1 MPPGIRGCATFLI
14 RRVGENF
21 TRLQACHCPAAHYL
35 GRLVNRSFL
44 SLFALAGLALPT
56 SFFTACSSADK
67 AAATPEKPA
76 YTAIA
81 GPTEAA
87 DIPEPVV
94 GKTYTTAS
102 RLQYEV
108 LRAGTGKRPANK
120 FERVR
125 VHYHGYLPNG
135 TVFDSSVDRGEPI
148 VFGLGQVIPGWTEGV
163 QLMREG
169 SKYRFKIPHYLA
181 YGEAGSPP
189 QIGPRQTLM
198 FDIELIE
205 VVY

>member
-1 MPPGIRGCATFLI
+1 M
-14 RRVGENF
+14 N
-21 TRLQACHCPAAHYL
+21 QS
-35 GRLVNRSFL
+35 NL
-44 SLFALAGLALPT
+44 SLSALAGLALAS
-56 SFFTACSSADK
+56 SFFTACSSDNK
-67 AAATPEKPA
+67 TAATPEKPA
-76 YTAIA
+76 YTAVA

-102 RLQYEV
+102 GLQYEV
-108 LRAGTGKRPANK
+108 LRAGSGKRPASK
-120 FERVR
+120 FDRVR

-135 TVFDSSVDRGEPI
+135 TVFDSSVDRGESI
-148 VFGLGQVIPGWTEGV
+148 VFGLSQVIPGWTEGV

-169 SKYRFKIPHYLA
+169 SKYRFKVPHYLA

-198 FDIELIE
+198 FDVELIE